1 MKKILVLSTLLAL
14 AAALT
19 AQAGGNSFS
28 LGFEARG
35 WKADQLEKLT
45 DRDNV
50 IGGAMRMQFGL
61 ADYLALDLAGGCM
74 GAWDEVTVVDGPNRW
89 KYDTNVFVIP
99 VQAGLIARI
108 PLLSSVD
115 LVAGGGAG
123 YYWVRCEIED
133 HYDRHRHHRHYE
145 DFDLGDDW
153 GYYALA
159 GIDWSPAP
167 GVSLYGE
174 VRYDWLTF
182 DLKDEAKEYAEETGM
197 DKEISFDG
205 LGAAV
210 GLRFHF

>member
-1 MKKILVLSTLLAL
+1 MKKTFVLTTLLVL
-14 AAALT
+14 AAALA
-19 AQAGGNSFS
+19 AQAGNAFS

-45 DRDNV
+45 DRHNV
-50 IGGAMRMQFGL
+50 FGGAMRMQFGL
-61 ADYLALDLAGGCM
+61 ADYLAIDLAGGCM
-74 GAWDEVTVVDGPNRW
+74 GAWEEVTIDDGTHRW
-89 KYDTNVFVIP
+89 KFDTNIYAIP
-99 VQAGLIARI
+99 VQGGLIARI
-108 PLLSSVD
+108 PLLPTVD

-133 HYDRHRHHRHYE
+133 HYDRRHHHRHYE
-145 DFDLGDDW
+145 DFELGDDW

-159 GIDWSPAP
+159 GLDWSPAP

-182 DLKDEAKEYAEETGM
+182 DLKDEAKEYAEEMGM
-197 DKEISFDG
+197 DKELSFDG
-205 LGAAV
+205 IGAAV